1 VGGSEDEVV
10 LEVLGGSAEDEGGG
24 FEEAVVVLDEDVSDL
39 ERSSFMPTALQR
51 LLAKAS
57 ASARSIG
64 SQTAATV
71 FWSVLTKDADEQMQL

>member
-57 ASARSIG
+57 ASEGDRCQLVG
-64 SQTAATV
+64 S
-71 FWSVLTKDADEQMQL
+71 WDGMG